1 MFKIFLIFSTFFLTL
16 LAMNCTRNTSNSLT
30 QIPYQPTLV
39 TLDELERVPKM
50 PIPADNPMTAEG
62 IALGRQL
69 FFDPI
74 LSLDSTFSCASCH
87 APERAFTDSKALAI
101 GIRIRKGRR
110 SSPSLVNVGY
120 YYKGLFWDGRANT
133 LEEQTLH
140 PIQDSLEMGNTLKQ
154 IEINLQQHP
163 DYPVLFRKAFGI
175 EHKKQITKGLIAKA
189 IAQFER
195 TLISKNA
202 KFDQV
207 RRDEAQFTEA
217 EQRGFAI
224 FFDTSEELPHS
235 ECGHCHVDPLFTT
248 LEYHNN
254 GIQTGDQLNF
264 PDLGRGAITGNRFD
278 NGKFKV
284 PTLRNIAL
292 TAPYMHDGRFKNLE
306 EVIKHYE
313 SGGHPAE
320 NVSPNV
326 RPLHFTERDRADLI
340 AFLNALTDT
349 TITRYPKFLT
359 SDK

>member
-1 MFKIFLIFSTFFLTL
+1 MAT
-16 LAMNCTRNTSNSLT
+16 
-30 QIPYQPTLV
+30 
-39 TLDELERVPKM
+39 
-50 PIPADNPMTAEG
+50 
-62 IALGRQL
+62 
-69 FFDPI
+69 
-74 LSLDSTFSCASCH
+74 
-87 APERAFTDSKALAI
+87 
-101 GIRIRKGRR
+101 
-110 SSPSLVNVGY
+110 
-120 YYKGLFWDGRANT
+120 
-133 LEEQTLH
+133 
-140 PIQDSLEMGNTLKQ
+140 
-154 IEINLQQHP
+154 
-163 DYPVLFRKAFGI
+163 
-175 EHKKQITKGLIAKA
+175 
-189 IAQFER
+189 QFER